1 MKNKRNLVKIV
12 DTWLDRVQK
21 TLQPGI
27 LVFEFSIKFAEK
39 N

>member
-1 MKNKRNLVKIV
+1 MKIV
-12 DTWLDRVQK
+12 DTGLDRAQK

-27 LVFEFSIKFAEK
+27 LVFEFPIKVRGK